1 MAIYIHSTM
10 PLSRRVFL
18 RGTVAASLCWPFV
31 VRAQDQ
37 STGRRAFRHGVA
49 SGDPLADRV
58 VLWTRVAPVAD
69 EGVEVRWQVAR
80 DARMESLV
88 ARGTLPTTR
97 TRDYTVKVDVAGLA
111 PATTYYYQF
120 EARGIRSPIGRTR
133 TLPVGAVDRV
143 RFAVASCSNYAWGFF
158 NAYRRIA
165 ERPDLDAVLH
175 LGDYLYE
182 HRNGEY
188 GDGTSIGRIPLPDKE
203 IVTLADYRLR
213 HATYKSDL
221 DLQEAHRQHP
231 FITVWDDHEVTNNPW
246 AGGAENHNPDEGEGD
261 WLTRRAAAVR
271 AYFEWMPI
279 RDPGM
284 TRQLQIYR
292 AFPFGDLLD
301 LVMLDT
307 RLTGRDKQVPRDDI
321 AALTSPTRTLLG
333 PAQEAWLGGE
343 LVASKRAGVKWRLL
357 GQQVMFGPTLHP
369 EGGIRNPDAWD
380 GYQGARQR
388 LFDLFTRE
396 RFDNLVVLAGDVH
409 SSWALDVAPDPQS
422 KAAYDPDTGRGALAV
437 EYVTPGISSPGA
449 YTREPEKAESG
460 LAPVRAR
467 NPHIKLIEAVH
478 RGYMIVDVTPERAQA
493 EWFFTP
499 TVTQRTRE
507 ERFAAAFATAA
518 GANHIVAVPR
528 ALPPRTDAPAL
539 APDSP

>member
-1 MAIYIHSTM
+1 M

-18 RGTVAASLCWPFV
+18 RGTVAASFSWPFV
-31 VRAQDQ
+31 ARAQER
-37 STGRRAFRHGVA
+37 SMGHRAFGHGVA

-58 VLWTRVAPVAD
+58 VLWTRVAPVAG
-69 EGVEVRWQVAR
+69 EVVEVRWQVAR
-80 DARMESLV
+80 DAGMQELV
-88 ARGTLPTTR
+88 ARGTQPTTR
-97 TRDYTVKVDVAGLA
+97 ARDFTVKVDVAGLD

-133 TLPVGAVDRV
+133 TLPVGSVDRV
-143 RFAVASCSNYAWGFF
+143 RLAVASCSNYPWGFF

-165 ERPDLDAVLH
+165 ERADLDAVLH

-182 HRNGEY
+182 YQNGAY
-188 GDGTSIGRIPLPDKE
+188 GDGTSLGRVPLPDKE
-203 IVTLADYRLR
+203 TVTLADYRLR
-213 HATYKSDL
+213 HATYKSDV

-246 AGGAENHNPDEGEGD
+246 TGGAANHDPDEGEGD
-261 WLTRRAAAVR
+261 WLTRRAAAVK

-307 RLTGRDKQVPRDDI
+307 RLTGRDEQVPREDVT
-321 AALTSPTRTLLG
+321 ALMSPTRTLLG
-333 PAQEAWLGGE
+333 PAQEAWLAGE
-343 LVASKRAGVKWRLL
+343 LVASKRAGVTWRVL

-396 RFDNLVVLAGDVH
+396 RLDNLVVLAGDVH
-409 SSWALDVAPDPQS
+409 SSWALDVAPDPLS
-422 KAAYDPDTGRGALAV
+422 KTAYDPDTGRGALAV
-437 EYVTPGISSPGA
+437 EYVTPGITSPGA
-449 YTREPEKAESG
+449 YTDEPEKAETG

-467 NPHIKLIEAVH
+467 NPHIKLIDAVH
-478 RGYMIVDVTPERAQA
+478 RGYMIVDVTPQRAQA

-499 TVTQRTRE
+499 TVTERTNQ

-518 GANHIVAVPR
+518 GANHVVSVR
-528 ALPPRTDAPAL
+528 RSLPPRTDPPAL
-539 APDSP
+539 APDSQ

>member
-1 MAIYIHSTM
+1 MS
-10 PLSRRVFL
+10 LSRRVFI
-18 RGTVAASLCWPFV
+18 RGTLAASLCWPFV
-31 VRAQDQ
+31 ARAQDR
-37 STGRRAFRHGVA
+37 STGYRVFGYGVA

-58 VLWTRVAPVAD
+58 VLWTRVAPSAD
-69 EGVEVRWQVAR
+69 AEVEVRWQVAR
-80 DARMESLV
+80 DTGMQQLV
-88 ARGTLPTTR
+88 ARGTQPTTR
-97 TRDYTVKVDVAGLA
+97 ARDFTVKVDVAGLE

-120 EARGIRSPIGRTR
+120 EAIGTRSPIGRTR
-133 TLPVGAVDRV
+133 TLPVGRVGRV
-143 RFAVASCSNYAWGFF
+143 RLAVASCSNYPWGYF

-165 ERPDLDAVLH
+165 ERADLDAVLH
-175 LGDYLYE
+175 LGDYIYE
-182 HRNGEY
+182 YQNGEY
-188 GDGTSIGRIPLPDKE
+188 GDGTSLGRVPLPDKE
-203 IVTLADYRLR
+203 MITLADYRLR
-213 HATYKSDL
+213 HATYKGDP

-246 AGGAENHNPDEGEGD
+246 VGGAENHNPDEGEGD
-261 WLTRRAAAVR
+261 WLARRAVAVR

-307 RLTGRDKQVPRDDI
+307 RLTGRDQQVAREDVT
-321 AALTSPTRTLLG
+321 ALSSPSRTLLG

-343 LVASKRAGVKWRLL
+343 LIASKQAEVRWRVL
-357 GQQVMFGPTLHP
+357 GQQVMFGPTFHP

-380 GYQGARQR
+380 GYQAARQR
-388 LFDLFTRE
+388 LFDLFARE
-396 RFDNLVVLAGDVH
+396 RLDNLVVLTGDVH

-437 EYVTPGISSPGA
+437 EYVTPGITSPGA
-449 YTREPEKAESG
+449 YTNEPDKAESG

-499 TVTQRTRE
+499 NVTERTTE

-518 GANHIVAVPR
+518 GAPHVVAVPR
-528 ALPPRTDAPAL
+528 PLPPRTDSRPL